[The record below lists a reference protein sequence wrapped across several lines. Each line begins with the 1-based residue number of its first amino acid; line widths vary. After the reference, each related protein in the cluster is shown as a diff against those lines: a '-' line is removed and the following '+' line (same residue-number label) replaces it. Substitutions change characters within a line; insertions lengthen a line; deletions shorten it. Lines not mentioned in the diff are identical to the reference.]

1 VGGAAV
7 LGAGLAAL
15 KLPFFAVSGA
25 QQDPAKCFAEDVSAT
40 DKKLVVSNWPAYID
54 PIHKAGSTVSVFEQ
68 QTGISVDYTDDIND
82 NAEFYAKVK
91 NQLAACQPIKRDMI
105 VMTDWMAAR
114 MIGLGWIQPLDAS
127 KVPNLHKNLIPRLRG
142 KAWDPKETYHAPWQ
156 SGLTGI
162 AYNASKTKEVGSF
175 QELLTRSDLKG
186 RITLLTEMRDT
197 MGFMLRTVGAEPDKF
212 TDAEWHNAIDAL
224 SKAVSDGQ
232 VRSFN
237 GNDYLNDLASGNT
250 LACEAWS
257 GDVII
262 AQQDNPD
269 IKFVTPE
276 EGLSLWA
283 DNMMVPNLAT
293 HQANAEEWINYYY
306 QPEVAAQLA
315 DWNFYICPVEG
326 AQEEMLKLDKP
337 AAKSPLIFP
346 DDKMLE
352 TTWGFMPL
360 SDQQEKQYERDWTSG
375 PSRPSTTWTSTYRRA
390 PSSPCSDPRAAAR
403 RPPCAWS
410 PGSRPRPPGPSGS
423 ASATSPTTSRT
434 AARSTPSSRTT
445 RSFPTSTSSRTSRSA
460 RSAGRPAPTWTA
472 RCAGCSSW
480 SSSVT
485 RPARSRPSCPVGS
498 NSAWLWPGP

>member
-1 VGGAAV
+1 MAGPGGVSRRTVVRGVGGAAV

-162 AYNASKTKEVGSF
+162 AYNASKTKKVGSF

-224 SKAVSDGQ
+224 NKAVKDGQ

-269 IKFVTPE
+269 IQFVTPE

-360 SDQQEKQYERDWTSG
+360 SDQQEIQYERDWTDVTSG
-375 PSRPSTTWTSTYRRA
+375 
-390 PSSPCSDPRAAAR
+390 
-403 RPPCAWS
+403 
-410 PGSRPRPPGPSGS
+410 
-423 ASATSPTTSRT
+423 
-434 AARSTPSSRTT
+434 
-445 RSFPTSTSSRTSRSA
+445 
-460 RSAGRPAPTWTA
+460 
-472 RCAGCSSW
+472 
-480 SSSVT
+480 
-485 RPARSRPSCPVGS
+485 
-498 NSAWLWPGP
+498 

>member
-1 VGGAAV
+1 
-7 LGAGLAAL
+7 
-15 KLPFFAVSGA
+15 
-25 QQDPAKCFAEDVSAT
+25 
-40 DKKLVVSNWPAYID
+40 
-54 PIHKAGSTVSVFEQ
+54 
-68 QTGISVDYTDDIND
+68 
-82 NAEFYAKVK
+82 
-91 NQLAACQPIKRDMI
+91 MI

-283 DNMMVPNLAT
+283 DNMIIPNLAT
-293 HQANAEEWINYYY
+293 HQANAEQWINYYY
-306 QPEVAAQLA
+306 QPEVAAKLA

-326 AQEEMLKLDKP
+326 AQEEMLKLDKH

-346 DDKMLE
+346 TDKMLE
-352 TTWGFMPL
+352 NTWGFMPL
-360 SDQQEKQYERDWTSG
+360 SDQQEIQYERDWTDVTSG
-375 PSRPSTTWTSTYRRA
+375 
-390 PSSPCSDPRAAAR
+390 
-403 RPPCAWS
+403 
-410 PGSRPRPPGPSGS
+410 
-423 ASATSPTTSRT
+423 
-434 AARSTPSSRTT
+434 
-445 RSFPTSTSSRTSRSA
+445 
-460 RSAGRPAPTWTA
+460 
-472 RCAGCSSW
+472 
-480 SSSVT
+480 
-485 RPARSRPSCPVGS
+485 
-498 NSAWLWPGP
+498 